1 MEAIIYIAHGS
12 RRSAA
17 NQKFISFINE
27 AMKQSTF
34 EIQAYGFLE
43 HAEPSIL
50 QAIEACVQK
59 GADRIIVVPVL
70 LLPGVH
76 TNVDIPGE
84 IQKGEKLY
92 PDIPFFYQAPLGSDK
107 VMVNILYERLISQGF
122 MQGKDEAVLLVGH
135 GSRDPDSSG
144 ELQKLASLLSN
155 EINLEVHTAYLTT
168 SVFYHEKVEELRSR
182 SYEKIYVLPFLLF
195 TGGFAAK
202 MEMNN
207 ENIIVCD
214 PIGFDDKLI
223 PLIHKRTNLG

>member
-12 RRSAA
+12 RRPAA
-17 NQKFISFINE
+17 NQKFISFIKE

-43 HAEPSIL
+43 HAEPSIR
-50 QAIEACVQK
+50 QVIEACVQQ

-70 LLPGVH
+70 LLPGIH
-76 TNVDIPGE
+76 SNVDIPAE
-84 IQKGEKLY
+84 IQKAEKLY
-92 PDIPFFYQAPLGSDK
+92 PEIPFFYRAPLGSDK
-107 VMVNILYERLISQGF
+107 TMVGILHERLISQGF

-135 GSRDPDSSG
+135 GSRDPESVV
-144 ELQKLASLLSN
+144 EFQKLASLLSN

-168 SVFYHEKVEELRSR
+168 SVFYHEKVEELGTRP
-182 SYEKIYVLPFLLF
+182 YEKIYVLPFLLF
-195 TGGFAAK
+195 TGGFTVK

-223 PLIHKRTNLG
+223 PLIHKRVHLG